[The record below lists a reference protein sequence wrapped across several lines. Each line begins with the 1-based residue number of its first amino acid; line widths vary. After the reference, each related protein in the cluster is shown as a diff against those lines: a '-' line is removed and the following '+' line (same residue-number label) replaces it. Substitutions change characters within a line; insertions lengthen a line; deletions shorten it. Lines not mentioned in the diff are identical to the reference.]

1 MGWRR
6 RRRRLDGSAHRSA
19 NCPVNYSS
27 VVLLSVTPFVL
38 SRSCGLLLIIFIRII
53 IIINS
58 GRETCGKSIYHGWW
72 WWWCYI
78 YLSIAEEFARIFNI
92 SEAEPRRE
100 SMSMSL
106 AGVKIWKN
114 DTLILFVCFDG
125 SDND

>member
-1 MGWRR
+1 MCPGSRAATINNLASTSWVGRG

-58 GRETCGKSIYHGWW
+58 GRETCGKSIYLSINSRGIRKNIL
-72 WWWCYI
+72 I
-78 YLSIAEEFARIFNI
+78 YLRLSQEE
-92 SEAEPRRE
+92 
-100 SMSMSL
+100 SL
-106 AGVKIWKN
+106 CLCFCLCLWLVLKYGKM
-114 DTLILFVCFDG
+114 IL
-125 SDND
+125 